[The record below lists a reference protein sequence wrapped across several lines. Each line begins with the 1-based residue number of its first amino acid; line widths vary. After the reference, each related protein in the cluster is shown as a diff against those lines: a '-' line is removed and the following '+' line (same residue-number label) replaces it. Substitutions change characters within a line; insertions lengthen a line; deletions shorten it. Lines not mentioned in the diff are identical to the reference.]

1 MAPERSKLCEICDQN
16 IKPKGWTTHRKACK
30 IHAIRKEKAL
40 SVENRNPPDLTH
52 GPDADFDYGSTIDVT
67 VIEPEPVDAHTFPAF
82 ARDDIK
88 VEHHPNSSIKTTVHS
103 FETFKCHP
111 APSVVPPDR
120 QPWYPF
126 QSRLEFKVA
135 EIALEAALN
144 NEQTDQLIKICQQC
158 AIGKDKFTFF
168 NHKDIH
174 NKWEAASHRITKHH
188 NLTSFK
194 AQFTKEV
201 ISVPY
206 DGKLWDFD
214 VHYRDLWEFATDLLG
229 DPSLFPHFTFDAQ
242 HLSKFDGEMFV
253 RFVDEPFTVQDFW
266 DIQSRLPPGGKPLAF
281 ILYADKMKLSSF
293 GTAKGYPVVARI
305 ANLPTDIRNGRG
317 IGSGYVVKEDKD
329 YAEKSSW
336 VKNTV
341 WHTLS
346 FPTNDVLLQDEIL
359 KEYGLRDVDNSLWA
373 VRYTDVHRAL
383 SHDRMHNGGLWSH
396 HLWVKLQKCVN
407 FKHPNQV
414 MGVTFADSSMHEDIS
429 KLILYATH
437 DILTEQDSP
446 LGYLLLRCIHLYL
459 EIDIYA
465 AFEVHTTN
473 TINEGRSAVQAFTAL
488 MKQYIAETVDE
499 NDKGWSF
506 PKMHM
511 IIHIFDDIEAK
522 GATRNYNAK
531 PNEQMHGPL
540 KNSYQRQTNFK
551 DFAEQVRRTST
562 NLYHSLLNVYYTL
575 Y

>member
-1 MAPERSKLCEICDQN
+1 MSLAEFQCIARIFSESNLCNCVPKWLPSAQN
-16 IKPKGWTTHRKACK
+16 CVKYATKISNQKAGLLIEKPARYVR
-30 IHAIRKEKAL
+30 IRD
-40 SVENRNPPDLTH
+40 VETRNPPDLTH

-120 QPWYPF
+120 QPCS
-126 QSRLEFKVA
+126 SRSV
-135 EIALEAALN
+135 N
-144 NEQTDQLIKICQQC
+144 C

-266 DIQSRLPPGGKPLAF
+266 DIQVASHLLSF
-281 ILYADKMKLSSF
+281 CTLKMKLSSF

-341 WHTLS
+341 WHSLFAHNLFASFQITNRTMLIMKNTLS

-414 MGVTFADSSMHEDIS
+414 MGVTFADSSMHEDI
-429 KLILYATH
+429 KK
-437 DILTEQDSP
+437 QDSP

-465 AFEVHTTN
+465 AFE
-473 TINEGRSAVQAFTAL
+473 GGSAVQAFTAL

-551 DFAEQVRRTST
+551 DFAETDPSD
-562 NLYHSLLNVYYTL
+562 
-575 Y
+575 